1 MIRIRIPGVPPSANH
16 AYLNLPHGRR
26 GLTKE
31 GQRYKNETKSFIAQK
46 YPTAMGMFQPNEE
59 YTVVFQFTVLPEDFY
74 TSTFGKKGG
83 STAKLK
89 KWDIS
94 NRVKLLE
101 DAFKDATSID
111 DSCTTV
117 LAVRKVPGDRAFTT
131 IMVWA
136 SEREVDP
143 LTEILEQYNPSE
155 EL

>member
-1 MIRIRIPGVPPSANH
+1 M
-16 AYLNLPHGRR
+16 
-26 GLTKE
+26 
-31 GQRYKNETKSFIAQK
+31 
-46 YPTAMGMFQPNEE
+46 
-59 YTVVFQFTVLPEDFY
+59 
-74 TSTFGKKGG
+74 
-83 STAKLK
+83 
-89 KWDIS
+89 WDIS

-117 LAVRKVPGDRAFTT
+117 LVVRKVPGDRAFTT
-131 IMVWA
+131 IMAWA